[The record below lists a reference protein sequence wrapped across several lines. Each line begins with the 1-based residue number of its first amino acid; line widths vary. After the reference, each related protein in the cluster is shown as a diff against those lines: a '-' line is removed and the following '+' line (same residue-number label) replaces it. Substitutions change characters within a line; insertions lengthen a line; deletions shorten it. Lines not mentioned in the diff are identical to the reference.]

1 MENVG
6 FIILRIGILAVLIF
20 FGSLLY
26 EWVRDKMQEN
36 ELTFKDLIFNFFLVI
51 ATIIFAILMIA
62 YWGWAIVSAW
72 NG

>member
-62 YWGWAIVSAW
+62 YWGWAIVSVW
-72 NG
+72 NE